1 MSRKPETGTAPTGAG
16 RVRAYLM
23 FTVLLIAAWVLWSGM
38 FKPLLLALG
47 GVSCLLVLYLAQRM
61 RLFEHDVFSLRFTG
75 RLLRFWGWLG
85 REIVRSSLDV
95 TRVVLSPKLP
105 ISPTVYDRV
114 LSVNMFGT
122 KTVLLIS
129 VIAFLAGRPDFLD
142 LALAYALINFIGVL
156 AVLEFFKSRA
166 ARRAQEEAERRST

>member
-1 MSRKPETGTAPTGAG
+1 MTSGPDKRRKPAEKSLAVG
-16 RVRAYLM
+16 RKAVLA
-23 FTVLLIAAWVLWSGM
+23 VLLAASWLLWSGM

-105 ISPTVYDRV
+105 ISPTVIEFDSACEHPVDRTI
-114 LSVNMFGT
+114 LGNSITLTPGT
-122 KTVLLIS
+122 LTLRIDERHFVVHALTEDGARE
-129 VIAFLAGRPDFLD
+129 IAGGEMDGRVA
-142 LALAYALINFIGVL
+142 ALRGD
-156 AVLEFFKSRA
+156 
-166 ARRAQEEAERRST
+166 